1 MSSRGDAPVF
11 ALAAVCTAAIL
22 AWDLVDE
29 RERRVAAEEQ
39 LQQIE
44 QAQERPCD
52 YREGALFVSSL
63 GWDGSEWARWC
74 GYYRTVIETV
84 RIEWEK
90 AR

>member
-1 MSSRGDAPVF
+1 MSARGDSNVF

-22 AWDLVDE
+22 AWDLGDE

-44 QAQERPCD
+44 QASERPCD

-74 GYYRTVIETV
+74 GYYQTVIESV
-84 RIEWEK
+84 RFTWEK
-90 AR
+90 AK